1 MAAPQSFRSAFNGFN
16 REDVVHYIEYLG
28 AKHTA
33 QLNQLRSEAEFL
45 KSKLS
50 QAENAPAVEPEM
62 ESQLQQVRAE
72 NAELVAQLE
81 ALKQEKETLT
91 ALLTEAEAE
100 KDAALAESSRLQGE
114 IAAALAEVQ
123 QARTERDNALC
134 QLQDQQSHAEAELE
148 AYRRAERTER
158 LARER
163 AEQMYRQ
170 ANGALADAA
179 VKVDD
184 AAGQIGDLTDKCLSQ
199 LELLRTAVTGSKQAL
214 QDAAATMYAI
224 RPQGEE

>member
-1 MAAPQSFRSAFNGFN
+1 MAEQKTFRSAFNGFN

-45 KSKLS
+45 KAKLA
-50 QAENAPAVEPEM
+50 QAEDVPAADPEN
-62 ESQLQQVRAE
+62 EDLLQKAQEE
-72 NAELVAQLE
+72 NAELLAQLE
-81 ALKQEKETLT
+81 ALKQEKQALE
-91 ALLTEAEAE
+91 ALLAETEKE

-114 IAAALAEVQ
+114 IAAALSEAQ
-123 QARTERDNALC
+123 QARADRDNALG
-134 QLQDQQSHAEAELE
+134 QLQEQQSRAEAELE

-158 LARER
+158 LAQER

-170 ANGALADAA
+170 ANGVLADAA

-184 AAGQIGDLTDKCLSQ
+184 AAGQIGELTDKCLSQ
-199 LELLRTAVTGSKQAL
+199 LELLRAAVTGSKQAL
-214 QDAAATMYAI
+214 QDAAATMYTI
-224 RPQGEE
+224 RPQD